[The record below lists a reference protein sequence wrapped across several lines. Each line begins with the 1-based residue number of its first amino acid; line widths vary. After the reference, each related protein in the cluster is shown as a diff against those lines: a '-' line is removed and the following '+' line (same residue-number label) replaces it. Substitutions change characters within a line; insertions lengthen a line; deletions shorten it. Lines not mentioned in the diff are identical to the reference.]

1 MDKHIRIKVTGKVQG
16 VGFRFTVHLAF
27 VDLGITG
34 TVENMKDGSIE
45 ITALGPE
52 DKLERLVRW
61 CHKGPEGA
69 KVTGVEVTDVIETT
83 ETNKSGQE

>member
-1 MDKHIRIKVTGKVQG
+1 MDKHIRIKIFGKVQG

-34 TVENMKDGSIE
+34 TVENKPDGSVE
-45 ITALGPE
+45 ITAKGPE
-52 DKLERLVRW
+52 DKLERLERW

-69 KVTGVEVTDVIETT
+69 KVTNVEVEEVAEKDQA
-83 ETNKSGQE
+83 ETNEPT